1 MVLHAKPTCCRLP
14 PDLGEHVLGIPD
26 ITLHDGLTFPVI
38 TFGTYKLNGIAGM
51 EAMVSALDVGYHA
64 LDSAFNYENEG
75 AVGHAVR
82 KSGKK
87 RENLRIA
94 SKLPG
99 RHHDYNEALTTIEE
113 SLYRAQ
119 LDYYD
124 LYYIHWP
131 NPKVG
136 KYVEAWQALIEA
148 KKRGYVRSIAVCNFL
163 PEHLEKLQKETG
175 VLPSINQIE
184 LSPYFP
190 QDDMRALHKK
200 LNILTQSWSPLGRAN
215 KLLQDPLITKIA
227 QRLNKSTVQVILR
240 WHHQLGCVPIPKAS
254 SKEHQISNMDIF
266 DFSLTEQDMKDMA
279 TLARPDGRSH
289 GQDPATYEEF

>member
-1 MVLHAKPTCCRLP
+1 M
-14 PDLGEHVLGIPD
+14 GIPD

-38 TFGTYKLNGIAGM
+38 TFGTYKLNGVAGM

-87 RENLRIA
+87 REELRIA

-99 RHHDYNEALTTIEE
+99 RHHDYNEALATIEE

-148 KKRGYVRSIAVCNFL
+148 KNGGMYAPLPYATSCLSIWKKSRRKQGFC
-163 PEHLEKLQKETG
+163 HLSTR
-175 VLPSINQIE
+175 
-184 LSPYFP
+184 LSFP
-190 QDDMRALHKK
+190 PTSRRM
-200 LNILTQSWSPLGRAN
+200 ICGRC
-215 KLLQDPLITKIA
+215 TK
-227 QRLNKSTVQVILR
+227 N
-240 WHHQLGCVPIPKAS
+240 
-254 SKEHQISNMDIF
+254 
-266 DFSLTEQDMKDMA
+266 
-279 TLARPDGRSH
+279 
-289 GQDPATYEEF
+289 